1 MPIAVDQPWQQL
13 ALFAAG
19 AALLLFLLF
28 KIPYVGRAL
37 RMLFSV
43 ALLAGAIFIF
53 LQQAPYD
60 PALSTMHKRLGFD
73 SQEVVGEEVRI
84 PLHRDGHFWA
94 TVRLNGIEQRM
105 LVDSGATITA
115 LSPAT
120 AAAADVAS
128 DATLMPL
135 LLKTANGT
143 VRATAGTVE
152 RLQIGTIE
160 ARNLKVV
167 IAPGLGDV
175 DVVGMNFLSE
185 LQSWRV
191 EGRTLILVP
200 KPAE

>member
-1 MPIAVDQPWQQL
+1 MPFGIDQPWQQL
-13 ALFAAG
+13 AIFAAG

-37 RMLFSV
+37 RMLVSLV
-43 ALLAGAIFIF
+43 LLAGAIFIF
-53 LQQAPYD
+53 LEQAPYD
-60 PALSTMHKRLGFD
+60 PSLSSVHKRLGFD

-84 PLHRDGHFWA
+84 PLSRDGHFWA
-94 TVRLNGIEQRM
+94 TVRVNGTEQRM

-115 LSPAT
+115 LSPSTAT
-120 AAAADVAS
+120 AAGVAS

-143 VRATAGTVE
+143 VRAAAGTVE
-152 RLQIGTIE
+152 RLQVGTIE

-175 DVVGMNFLSE
+175 DIVGMNFLSE

-200 KPAE
+200 KSAE